1 MLPGSDQGLLEGVD
15 GATNAPRKIFF
26 LVGGLLLALLFA
38 LDAFLPKVPV
48 VEQAKANS
56 PLIRIYSD
64 RKWPERIV
72 YDTNAPTIVPTSIAS
87 TEVTLRTPEMIADA
101 SADATEREAFAML
114 LPSSVDQSQPSH
126 AGMREPKMRQQ
137 RKITRKRAPA
147 HRVAMARH
155 LQFGWFGR
163 NFW

>member
-1 MLPGSDQGLLEGVD
+1 MPLARYFS
-15 GATNAPRKIFF
+15 

-38 LDAFLPKVPV
+38 LDAFLPRVPV
-48 VEQAKANS
+48 AGKAKANS

-72 YDTNAPTIVPTSIAS
+72 YNTNAPMIVPMSIAS
-87 TEVTLRTPEMIADA
+87 TDVIVHVPEVIADA

-114 LPSSVDQSQPSH
+114 LPSSVGESRPSNM
-126 AGMREPKMRQQ
+126 GMRELKARHH
-137 RKITRKRAPA
+137 RKTARKRVLAP
-147 HRVAMARH
+147 RFAMARH
-155 LQFGWFGR
+155 PQFNWFGR

>member
-1 MLPGSDQGLLEGVD
+1 MPLPRYFS
-15 GATNAPRKIFF
+15 

-48 VEQAKANS
+48 MEKAKANS

-72 YDTNAPTIVPTSIAS
+72 YDTNAPTIIPMSIAS
-87 TEVTLRTPEMIADA
+87 TEITVYGPEMIADA
-101 SADATEREAFAML
+101 SADATERKAFAML
-114 LPSSVDQSQPSH
+114 LPASVEESRPSDKR
-126 AGMREPKMRQQ
+126 MREPKMRHQ
-137 RKITRKRAPA
+137 RKIAGKRTPA

-155 LQFGWFGR
+155 LQFGWYGR
-163 NFW
+163 SFW